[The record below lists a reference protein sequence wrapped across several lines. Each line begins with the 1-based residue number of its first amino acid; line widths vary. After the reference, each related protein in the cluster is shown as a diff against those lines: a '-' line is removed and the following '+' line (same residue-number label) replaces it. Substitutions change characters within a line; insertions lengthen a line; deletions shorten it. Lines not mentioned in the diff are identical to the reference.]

1 MIAVKIFKM
10 SEKCGEQH
18 LRMIKVILS
27 FFYMIL
33 FN

>member
-18 LRMIKVILS
+18 LRMIKVII
-27 FFYMIL
+27 FFLYDLI
-33 FN
+33 